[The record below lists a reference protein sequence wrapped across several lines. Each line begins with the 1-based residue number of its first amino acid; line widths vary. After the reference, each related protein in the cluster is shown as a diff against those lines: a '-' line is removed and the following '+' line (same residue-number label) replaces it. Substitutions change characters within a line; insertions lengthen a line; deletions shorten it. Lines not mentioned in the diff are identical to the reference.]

1 MNSATA
7 MTPNAEPTTDP
18 KKARAAYETA
28 VRLIADE
35 ITKPRRHA
43 GLEPSESYPV
53 EPMDSFN
60 TLAQLRKSADVSDD
74 TARTAILH
82 AVRAFHGVGTGLILS

>member
-1 MNSATA
+1 MNSVTA
-7 MTPNAEPTTDP
+7 MTPNAEATTDP
-18 KKARAAYETA
+18 KKVRAAYEKA
-28 VRLIADE
+28 VHLIAEE
-35 ITKPRRHA
+35 ITKRRPG

-60 TLAQLRKSADVSDD
+60 TLKQLTKSADVSDD

-82 AVRAFHGVGTGLILS
+82 AVRAFHSVGTGLILS